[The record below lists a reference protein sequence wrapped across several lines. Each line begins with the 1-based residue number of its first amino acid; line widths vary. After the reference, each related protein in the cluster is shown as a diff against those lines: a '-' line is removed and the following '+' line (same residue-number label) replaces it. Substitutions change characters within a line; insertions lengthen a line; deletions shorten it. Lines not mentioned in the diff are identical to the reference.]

1 MADTDHLNVNVEE
14 QIAKRLFDAGLPDL
28 ARAAVARS
36 QSLDDETP
44 LSELAHGRYE
54 PAGAE
59 ELKARA
65 DEAAADALGRLRGER
80 DDLLRGSDWTQL
92 PDAGVDAAAWAAYR
106 QELRD
111 MFVNVEDPSKV
122 EWPVAP

>member
-28 ARAAVARS
+28 AREAVARS
-36 QSLDDETP
+36 QSLEDEMP
-44 LSELAHGRYE
+44 LSALTHGRYE

-59 ELKARA
+59 ELQARA
-65 DEAAADALGRLRGER
+65 EEAAADAMGALRSER
-80 DDLLRGSDWTQL
+80 DALLGGSDWTQL
-92 PDAGVDAAAWAAYR
+92 PDAAVDAAAWATYR

-111 MFVNVEDPSKV
+111 MFVKVTDPSKV